1 MAKEEPMKKFM
12 IILLS
17 LLVLT
22 SFGFSAAKKYVEK
35 PKMAVFGDLG
45 LAVSDFKGL
54 FFDAGLQYGL
64 SENLFAEFLFDFY
77 LDPAGDLG
85 DATAYGFN
93 LNGVYKFPLQ
103 DKLNFF
109 AKAGVNLT
117 VATAGGNSDSA
128 FGVNAGGGV
137 EYALADNM
145 GLRGGAT
152 FKLSFDQGETSS
164 WFKFYGGFFYRF

>member
-1 MAKEEPMKKFM
+1 MKK
-12 IILLS
+12 IILLALAV
-17 LLVLT
+17 LLVA
-22 SFGFSAAKKYVEK
+22 SAGFSAVKKNVEK
-35 PKMAVFGDLG
+35 PKLVAFGDLG

-77 LDPAGDLG
+77 LDPAGSLG

-93 LNGVYKFPLQ
+93 LNGVYKHPLQ
-103 DKLNFF
+103 DSLSLF
-109 AKAGVNLT
+109 AKAGINMT
-117 VATAGGNSDSA
+117 VASGGGETDSA
-128 FGVNAGGGV
+128 FGLNAGGGV
-137 EYALADNM
+137 EYELAENM

-152 FKLSFDQGETSS
+152 FKMSFESGETSN